1 VLDVFRAAAAH
12 GASVHVHVRDLEEP
26 LWYLEVAE
34 VIGASAA
41 TGAPGHLVHL
51 NSSMGD
57 LAPGV
62 LDLLRGARVRGVDV
76 STEAYPY
83 TAAMTEIEAAMFDD
97 FASWPDARF
106 RRYEWPATGERLT
119 RESFARY
126 RQQGGNVVIHPAD
139 SAAGEAWVRATLA
152 DTLTMVASDGILQ
165 GGVGHPRAVGT
176 PARVLGRYVR
186 EAGVLTLT
194 DAVRRMTLAPARRLE
209 ARVPAMRR
217 KGRVQ
222 VGADADL
229 VLFDPATVHDE
240 ATFREPARPSAGIPY
255 VLVAGEVVVRGG
267 ALVRGAL
274 PGQPIRAPASDR
286 TP

>member
-97 FASWPDARF
+97 FGSWPDARF

-126 RQQGGNVVIHPAD
+126 RRQGGRRRVGARHARRHADDGRERRHPA
-139 SAAGEAWVRATLA
+139 
-152 DTLTMVASDGILQ
+152 
-165 GGVGHPRAVGT
+165 
-176 PARVLGRYVR
+176 GR
-186 EAGVLTLT
+186 
-194 DAVRRMTLAPARRLE
+194 RRAPARR
-209 ARVPAMRR
+209 R
-217 KGRVQ
+217 
-222 VGADADL
+222 
-229 VLFDPATVHDE
+229 H
-240 ATFREPARPSAGIPY
+240 ARP
-255 VLVAGEVVVRGG
+255 
-267 ALVRGAL
+267 
-274 PGQPIRAPASDR
+274 RARPLRA
-286 TP
+286 